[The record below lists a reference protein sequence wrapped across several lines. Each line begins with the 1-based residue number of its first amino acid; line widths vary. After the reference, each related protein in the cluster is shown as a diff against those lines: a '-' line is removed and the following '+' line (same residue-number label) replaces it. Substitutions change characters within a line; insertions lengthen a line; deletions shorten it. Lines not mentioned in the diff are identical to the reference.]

1 MVKTKKRNKI
11 MAIDFGALLTDEQ
24 KRAILEQR
32 ISQFAVEAYQ
42 HSLNKKSAES
52 AGSDTELQG
61 ADRNLEILES
71 AIIIHQEALA
81 ELAEVT
87 VTTTE

>member
-11 MAIDFGALLTDEQ
+11 MAIDFAALLTDEQ
-24 KRAILEQR
+24 KRTILEQR

-42 HSLNKKSAES
+42 HSLNRKSAEIANS
-52 AGSDTELQG
+52 EVATQG
-61 ADRNLEILES
+61 VDKNLEILEA
-71 AIIIHQEALA
+71 AITIHQEALA

-87 VTTTE
+87 VTPTE

>member
-11 MAIDFGALLTDEQ
+11 MAIDFAALLTDEQ
-24 KRAILEQR
+24 KRTILEQR

-42 HSLNKKSAES
+42 HSLNRKSAEVANS
-52 AGSDTELQG
+52 EVATQG
-61 ADRNLEILES
+61 VDKNLEILEA
-71 AIIIHQEALA
+71 AITIHQEALA

-87 VTTTE
+87 VTPTE

>member
-11 MAIDFGALLTDEQ
+11 MAIDFAALLTDEQ
-24 KRAILEQR
+24 KRTILEQR

-42 HSLNKKSAES
+42 HSLNRKSAEVANS
-52 AGSDTELQG
+52 EVATQG
-61 ADRNLEILES
+61 VDKNLEILEA
-71 AIIIHQEALA
+71 AITVHQEALA
-81 ELAEVT
+81 ELAEVV

>member
-11 MAIDFGALLTDEQ
+11 MSIDYASLLTDEQ
-24 KRAILEQR
+24 KRTILEQR

-42 HSLNKKSAES
+42 HSLNKKSAEDAQS
-52 AGSDTELQG
+52 ETQIQA
-61 ADRNLEILES
+61 ADHNLEILEA
-71 AIIIHQEALA
+71 AIRVHQAELA
-81 ELAEVT
+81 ELTEVT

>member
-1 MVKTKKRNKI
+1 

-24 KRAILEQR
+24 KRTILEQR

-52 AGSDTELQG
+52 ASSDTELQA
-61 ADRNLEILES
+61 ADKNLEILEA
-71 AIIIHQEALA
+71 AITVHQEALA
-81 ELAEVT
+81 ELAEVV
-87 VTTTE
+87 VTPTE

>member
-11 MAIDFGALLTDEQ
+11 MAIDFAALLTDEQ
-24 KRAILEQR
+24 KRTILEQR

-52 AGSDTELQG
+52 ALSDTELQA

-71 AIIIHQEALA
+71 AITVQQEALA
-81 ELAEVT
+81 ELEEV
-87 VTTTE
+87 VITTTP